1 MSDQT
6 AVSISVKWCP
16 VHSLVLLC
24 LYLDGLFFEE
34 IWIWTFVGA
43 LGYADD
49 VTLIVPP
56 MQS

>member
-24 LYLDGLFFEE
+24 LYLDGLFFK
-34 IWIWTFVGA
+34 
-43 LGYADD
+43 LKKSGYGH
-49 VTLIVPP
+49 L
-56 MQS
+56 